1 MVNPASIIQGGN
13 GLRIAA
19 IILAAGQSQRFG
31 GDDKRLA
38 VIDGEPLLRRVV
50 LRVAKSVVGDVFVVM
65 GPDDDETSD
74 AVRALS
80 GLSII
85 RITNRKA
92 RDGMGSSIA
101 AGVTAVGPE
110 IDGVLV
116 VPADMPDVSPE
127 LIDKLI
133 KKFEAGAGEGVVV
146 PTDDSGRQRNP
157 VLWSRSLFPTLMK
170 LDGPAGGKAIIRAHG
185 ALVQTVTWA
194 DERAFHDIDTREE
207 LSGYIQDSETRL
219 SDVKDT
225 D

>member
-1 MVNPASIIQGGN
+1 M
-13 GLRIAA
+13 RIAA

-50 LRVAKSVVGDVFVVM
+50 RRVANSAVRDVLVVM

-110 IDGVLV
+110 VDGVLV

-127 LIDKLI
+127 LIDWLI
-133 KKFEAGAGEGVVV
+133 DKFKAGAGDGIVM
-146 PTDDSGRQRNP
+146 PADDSGRQRNP
-157 VLWSRSLFPTLMK
+157 VLWSRALFPSLMK
-170 LDGPAGGKAIIRAHG
+170 LDGPAGGKGIIREQG
-185 ALVQTVTWA
+185 ALVETVTWA
-194 DERAFHDIDTREE
+194 DERAFHDIDTRDE
-207 LSGYIQDSETRL
+207 LLGYIQNSESRS
-219 SDVKDT
+219 SDVRDT